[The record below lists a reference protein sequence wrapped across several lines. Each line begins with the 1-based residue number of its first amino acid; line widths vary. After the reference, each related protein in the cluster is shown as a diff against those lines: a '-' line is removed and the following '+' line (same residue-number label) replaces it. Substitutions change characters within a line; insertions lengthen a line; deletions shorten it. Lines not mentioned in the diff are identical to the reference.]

1 MKRDKFLTEWSLAI
15 RERDGACQVCGK
27 TPDQGR
33 LNAHH
38 IIPKNFLKY
47 KYDLSNGMTLCV
59 TCHQFGKFSAH
70 KNPLWFANWFREQR
84 PYDFLTASQRIRELL
99 DEI

>member
-1 MKRDKFLTEWSLAI
+1 MKRDKQLIEWAMAVK
-15 RERDGACQVCGK
+15 ERDKCCQVCGTDK
-27 TPDQGR
+27 KR

-59 TCHQFGKFSAH
+59 HCHQFGKFSAH
-70 KNPLWFANWFREQR
+70 KNPIWFANWMRENR
-84 PYDFLTASQRIRELL
+84 GYEFLTASQRLKEL
-99 DEI
+99 EEE